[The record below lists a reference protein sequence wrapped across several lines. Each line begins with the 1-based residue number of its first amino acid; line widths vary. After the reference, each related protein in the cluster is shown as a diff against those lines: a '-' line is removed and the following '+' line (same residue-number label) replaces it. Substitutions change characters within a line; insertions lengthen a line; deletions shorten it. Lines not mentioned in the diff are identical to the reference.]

1 MRYTEESLSRG
12 EYVLYEGEV
21 HWKVLVA
28 PGIISLFFLFS
39 GLVSAASS
47 RYAPSL
53 FFLLLAFGIFIFAVQ
68 ARRATELV
76 LTNRRVI
83 RKHGLITTSTAEV
96 FLSKVEGISIR
107 QGVFGSLLN
116 YGLVLV
122 RGTGGSTDIFPNIAE
137 PLEFRKRMQ
146 NQIDALHEQTL
157 PQSRSVPLTPQ
168 LEGGQFSGQGLGR
181 QHLP

>member
-1 MRYTEESLSRG
+1 MRYAEESLSRG
-12 EYVLYEGEV
+12 EYVLYEGTL
-21 HWKVLVA
+21 HWKVLIV
-28 PGIISLFFLFS
+28 PG
-39 GLVSAASS
+39 VC
-47 RYAPSL
+47 SL
-53 FFLLLAFGIFIFAVQ
+53 FFLLFSLASATASHYSPSFIFLLLALGTSIFAVQ

-83 RKHGLITTSTAEV
+83 RKHGLIRTSTAEV

-107 QGVFGSLLN
+107 QGLFGRLLD

-122 RGTGGSTDIFPNIAE
+122 RGTGGSTDVFRDIAE

-157 PQSRSVPLTPQ
+157 PQSRSAPLTPQ
-168 LEGGQFSGQGLGR
+168 LDAEQFSKQSLGR
-181 QHLP
+181 RHLP